1 MTGPSKFDRCVTVA
15 AVVLALALLAIVLGG
30 CAKRGDAPDVGIVH
44 YYDFSAMVPAI
55 LFWSV
60 IGCAA
65 CIAALIWV
73 PIQKWIPLA
82 GLTFFGSCGVLAV
95 TVSELLPWMP
105 WIIGGGVILGLL
117 WLFPYLRRIVIDVR
131 RSWNEP
137 AEAPNPPLITAILK
151 DTPHA

>member
-1 MTGPSKFDRCVTVA
+1 MNWPRTLYRVA
-15 AVVLALALLAIVLGG
+15 SLSSILLIAAALAIALTG
-30 CAKRGDAPDVGIVH
+30 CGRRGAGPDLGIVH
-44 YYDFSAMVPAI
+44 YHDFSAMVPAI

-95 TVSELLPWMP
+95 TVSELISWMP
-105 WIIGGGVILGLL
+105 WVIGGGVIVGLL
-117 WLFPYLRRIVIDVR
+117 WLFPFVRRFVIDVR

-151 DTPHA
+151 DKPHA

>member
-1 MTGPSKFDRCVTVA
+1 MNEPSRLNRIGFVVA
-15 AVVLALALLAIVLGG
+15 VLLG
-30 CAKRGDAPDVGIVH
+30 CAAAAIFLSGCSKRGDMPDIGVIH
-44 YYDFSAMVPAI
+44 HYDFSAMVPAI

-95 TVSELLPWMP
+95 TVNELLPWMP
-105 WIIGGGVILGLL
+105 WIIGGGVIVGLL
-117 WLFPYLRRIVIDVR
+117 WLFPFVRRFVIDVR

-137 AEAPNPPLITAILK
+137 ADAPNPPLITAILK
-151 DTPHA
+151 DKANA

>member
-1 MTGPSKFDRCVTVA
+1 MTGPSKFDRIVTA
-15 AVVLALALLAIVLGG
+15 IAALLAAAAVAILLGG
-30 CAKRGDAPDVGIVH
+30 CGRRGDGPDLGIVH

-105 WIIGGGVILGLL
+105 WIIGGGVIIGLL
-117 WLFPYLRRIVIDVR
+117 WLFPFVRRFVIDVR

-137 AEAPNPPLITAILK
+137 ADAPNPPLITAILK
-151 DTPHA
+151 DKPHA